1 MLIIWH
7 YCRTEKKSKKKR
19 KKLTFALVKANHA
32 HVEIL
37 KKNLMTLPTIVTEH
51 QRDHRLQ

>member
-1 MLIIWH
+1 LALLQN
-7 YCRTEKKSKKKR
+7 RKEVKKEKK